1 MTPLVLAA
9 VASLAVSGSTIPA
22 ASLAISTASTT
33 AVSSAVF
40 DPISPRGI
48 VQKVTEAI
56 REQTLPPLGAEPSPA
71 AAKKNRHLQQIVLE
85 NLDIPEIS
93 RLSLGDHWQSRSP
106 AQREE
111 FVQLMR
117 QVFDKLTWG
126 QTNKKLF
133 GRYHVNYGA
142 ETIRGD
148 GAKVTTSV
156 KAKEGEMA
164 VEYKLLRRGDFWKI
178 YDIIVDDVSTVENF
192 HDQFDQIITEESYPR
207 LLQKLRSKLKEK

>member
-1 MTPLVLAA
+1 MIPLVWAA
-9 VASLAVSGSTIPA
+9 AASLAVSGSTIPA
-22 ASLAISTASTT
+22 ASLAISTAPPTGM
-33 AVSSAVF
+33 ASAVF
-40 DPISPRGI
+40 DPGSPRGI

-56 REQTLPPLGAEPSPA
+56 KKQTLPPSGAKMSPSE
-71 AAKKNRHLQQIVLE
+71 AKKNRELQQVVLE

-117 QVFDKLTWG
+117 QVFNKLTWG

-148 GAKVTTSV
+148 GAKVSTSV

-164 VEYKLLRRGDFWKI
+164 VEYKLVRRGGFWKI
-178 YDIIVDDVSTVENF
+178 YDIIVDDVSTIENF

-207 LLQKLRSKLKEK
+207 LLQKLRNKMKEK